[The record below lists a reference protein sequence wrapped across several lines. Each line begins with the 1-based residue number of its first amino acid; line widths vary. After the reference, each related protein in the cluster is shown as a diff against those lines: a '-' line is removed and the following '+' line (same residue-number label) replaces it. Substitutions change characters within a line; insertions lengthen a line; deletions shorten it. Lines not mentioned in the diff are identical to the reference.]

1 MLPAIIRLG
10 IDKRKTIFCHNS
22 QLIRKLNLLQKD
34 TRFMRHTSLV
44 GIILVPLDHKRN
56 SIFGCICLS
65 LIVLLITFNFSS
77 RADALPESFADL
89 ASELL
94 PSVVNIST
102 TQIIERVDGPGH
114 NFPQFP
120 PGSPFEEFFKDFM
133 ERNGRK
139 GEMPNNGKPRRRARS
154 LGSGFIIDASGVI
167 ITNNHVI
174 AEADE
179 IKVRLQDETEFKAK
193 ILGRDPKT
201 DLAVLRIEPGQR
213 KLKAVKFGDSDKLRV
228 GDWVVAIGNPFG
240 LGGTV
245 TAGIVSARGRDINQ
259 GPYDDFIQTDASIN
273 KGNSGGPL
281 FNLKGEVIGINTA
294 IFSQSGGSVGIG
306 FAVAS
311 RLAKPVITQLRD
323 FGRTKRGWLGVR
335 IQMVTDEIAES
346 FGLKDTS
353 GALVAEVSQNGPAKK
368 AGIKP
373 GDVILTFNG
382 KKVEAMRRLPRIVA
396 ETPIGIDVPVE
407 LWRNG
412 RKMKIIVRIGE
423 LEEDQIAKASEGAK
437 TGKKQKPKLVK
448 LDKLGLSLEDMT
460 SKLRKQ
466 FSIDTK
472 VNGVVVTSL
481 DPNGLAAEKGVRLGD
496 VLVEVD
502 QTKVRTAVAVAKI
515 ISKITKAKRKKSVL
529 FTINRQGSIRFLGLR
544 VTD

>member
-1 MLPAIIRLG
+1 
-10 IDKRKTIFCHNS
+10 
-22 QLIRKLNLLQKD
+22 
-34 TRFMRHTSLV
+34 MRHNC
-44 GIILVPLDHKRN
+44 ILVNKTPEGRCTAGVAFLR
-56 SIFGCICLS
+56 IFLCFM
-65 LIVLLITFNFSS
+65 LLVFFYCYK
-77 RADALPESFADL
+77 ADAKALPESFAGL
-89 ASELL
+89 AAKLL

-102 TQIIERVDGPGH
+102 TQIIQSSGNPRH

-133 ERNGRK
+133 ERNGRR
-139 GEMPNNGKPRRRARS
+139 GETPGRNEQNPKRRARS
-154 LGSGFIIDASGVI
+154 LGSGFIIDSSGI
-167 ITNNHVI
+167 IVTNNHVI

-179 IKVRLQDETEFKAK
+179 IKVRLQDDTEFEAE

-201 DLAVLRIEPGQR
+201 DIAVLRIKPGKS
-213 KLKAVKFGDSDKLRV
+213 KLVAVEFGDSDKLRV

-281 FNLKGEVIGINTA
+281 FNLNGKVIGINTA

-311 RLAKPVITQLRD
+311 RLAKPVVKQLKD
-323 FGRTKRGWLGVR
+323 FGRTRRGWLGVR

-353 GALVAEVSQNGPAKK
+353 GALVAEVSHKGPAKK

-382 KKVEAMRRLPRIVA
+382 KKVESMRRLPRIVA
-396 ETPIGIDVPVE
+396 ETPIGIDVPVI
-407 LWRNG
+407 LWRAG
-412 RKMKIIVRIGE
+412 RRIQVMARIGE
-423 LEEDQIAKASEGAK
+423 LEEELTKKASTSK
-437 TGKKQKPKLVK
+437 RSGKSERNQTVK
-448 LDKLGLSLEDMT
+448 LTELGMTLGNLNDKT
-460 SKLRKQ
+460 RKQ
-466 FSIDTK
+466 FSIESK
-472 VNGVVVTSL
+472 VAGVAVIEL
-481 DPNGLAAEKGVRLGD
+481 DRNGLAAEKGVRTGD
-496 VLVEVD
+496 VIIEVD
-502 QTKVRTAVAVAKI
+502 QKAVSSASEVQGIVLDVVKKKI
-515 ISKITKAKRKKSVL
+515 KKSVL
-529 FTINRQGSIRFLGLR
+529 FTINRRGSIRFLGLR
-544 VTD
+544 VVSD

>member
-1 MLPAIIRLG
+1 M
-10 IDKRKTIFCHNS
+10 
-22 QLIRKLNLLQKD
+22 
-34 TRFMRHTSLV
+34 
-44 GIILVPLDHKRN
+44 
-56 SIFGCICLS
+56 
-65 LIVLLITFNFSS
+65 
-77 RADALPESFADL
+77 
-89 ASELL
+89 
-94 PSVVNIST
+94 
-102 TQIIERVDGPGH
+102 
-114 NFPQFP
+114 
-120 PGSPFEEFFKDFM
+120 GSPV
-133 ERNGRK
+133 G
-139 GEMPNNGKPRRRARS
+139 ARS
-154 LGSGFIIDASGVI
+154 LGSGFIIDSTGII

-174 AEADE
+174 ADADE
-179 IKVRLQDETEFKAK
+179 VKIRLQDETEFKAK

-201 DLAVLRIEPGQR
+201 DLAVLSIDPGKT
-213 KLKAVKFGDSDKLRV
+213 KLSAVAFGDSDKLRV

-311 RLAKPVITQLRD
+311 RLAKPVIAQLRD

-335 IQMVTDEIAES
+335 IQMVTDEIADS

-407 LWRNG
+407 LWRSG
-412 RKMKIIVRIGE
+412 KKMKIIVRIGE
-423 LEEDQIAKASEGAK
+423 LEEDAVTQASEKRK
-437 TGKKQKPKLVK
+437 TEDEKKPKSVK
-448 LDKLGLSLEDMT
+448 LNRLGLSLEDMN
-460 SKLRKQ
+460 SRLRKK
-466 FSIDTK
+466 FSIDA
-472 VNGVVVTSL
+472 NIEGVVVTKL

-502 QTKVRTAVAVAKI
+502 QTKVRTAVAVKILITKI
-515 ISKITKAKRKKSVL
+515 IESKNKKSVL

-544 VTD
+544 VVNDLSYDGQGSLDDIWCYVINSFSANPCRNKIPSEVAMFNYIGNVFFYYRFRHEPNS

>member
-1 MLPAIIRLG
+1 M
-10 IDKRKTIFCHNS
+10 
-22 QLIRKLNLLQKD
+22 
-34 TRFMRHTSLV
+34 
-44 GIILVPLDHKRN
+44 
-56 SIFGCICLS
+56 
-65 LIVLLITFNFSS
+65 
-77 RADALPESFADL
+77 PESFADL
-89 ASELL
+89 AAKLL

-102 TQIIERVDGPGH
+102 TQIIEQGGNPRH

-120 PGSPFEEFFKDFM
+120 PGSPCEEFFKDFM

-139 GEMPNNGKPRRRARS
+139 GEVPNSGKPRRRARS
-154 LGSGFIIDASGVI
+154 LGSGFIIDPSGII

-174 AEADE
+174 ADADE
-179 IKVRLQDETEFKAK
+179 VKIRLQDETEFKAK

-201 DLAVLRIEPGQR
+201 DLAVLSIDPGKT
-213 KLKAVKFGDSDKLRV
+213 KLSAVAFGDSDKLRV

-311 RLAKPVITQLRD
+311 RLAKPVIAQLRD
-323 FGRTKRGWLGVR
+323 FGRTRRGWLGVR
-335 IQMVTDEIAES
+335 IQMVTDEIADS

-353 GALVAEVSQNGPAKK
+353 GALVAEVSQNGPAEK

-382 KKVEAMRRLPRIVA
+382 KKVESMRRLPRIVA

-407 LWRNG
+407 LWRSG
-412 RKMKIIVRIGE
+412 KKRKIIVRIGE
-423 LEEDQIAKASEGAK
+423 LEEDTVKKASGSPNNEE
-437 TGKKQKPKLVK
+437 KKKPKSVK
-448 LDKLGLSLEDMT
+448 LDRLGLSLGDMDST
-460 SKLRKQ
+460 LRRK
-466 FSIDTK
+466 FSIDANVK
-472 VNGVVVTSL
+472 GVVVTKL

-502 QTKVRTAVAVAKI
+502 QTKVGTAVAVKILITKI
-515 ISKITKAKRKKSVL
+515 IESKNKKSVL

-544 VTD
+544 VTE

>member
-1 MLPAIIRLG
+1 
-10 IDKRKTIFCHNS
+10 
-22 QLIRKLNLLQKD
+22 
-34 TRFMRHTSLV
+34 
-44 GIILVPLDHKRN
+44 
-56 SIFGCICLS
+56 
-65 LIVLLITFNFSS
+65 
-77 RADALPESFADL
+77 
-89 ASELL
+89 
-94 PSVVNIST
+94 
-102 TQIIERVDGPGH
+102 
-114 NFPQFP
+114 
-120 PGSPFEEFFKDFM
+120 M

-139 GEMPNNGKPRRRARS
+139 GEVPNSGKPRRRARS
-154 LGSGFIIDASGVI
+154 LGSGFIIDSAGII

-174 AEADE
+174 ADADE
-179 IKVRLQDETEFKAK
+179 VKVRLQDETEFKAK

-201 DLAVLRIEPGQR
+201 DLAVLSIDPGKR
-213 KLKAVKFGDSDKLRV
+213 KLAAVSFGDSDKLRV

-311 RLAKPVITQLRD
+311 RLAKPVIAQLRD

-335 IQMVTDEIAES
+335 IQMVTDEIADS

-407 LWRNG
+407 LWRSG
-412 RKMKIIVRIGE
+412 KKMKIIVRIGE
-423 LEEDQIAKASEGAK
+423 LEEDAVTQASEKRK
-437 TGKKQKPKLVK
+437 TDDEKKPKSVK
-448 LDKLGLSLEDMT
+448 LDRLGLSLEDMN
-460 SKLRKQ
+460 SKLRKK
-466 FSIDTK
+466 FSIDANIK
-472 VNGVVVTSL
+472 GVVVTNL

-502 QTKVRTAVAVAKI
+502 QTKVRTAVAVKMLITKI
-515 ISKITKAKRKKSVL
+515 IESKNKKSVL

-544 VTD
+544 VTE

>member
-1 MLPAIIRLG
+1 M
-10 IDKRKTIFCHNS
+10 
-22 QLIRKLNLLQKD
+22 
-34 TRFMRHTSLV
+34 
-44 GIILVPLDHKRN
+44 
-56 SIFGCICLS
+56 
-65 LIVLLITFNFSS
+65 
-77 RADALPESFADL
+77 
-89 ASELL
+89 
-94 PSVVNIST
+94 
-102 TQIIERVDGPGH
+102 
-114 NFPQFP
+114 
-120 PGSPFEEFFKDFM
+120 
-133 ERNGRK
+133 
-139 GEMPNNGKPRRRARS
+139 
-154 LGSGFIIDASGVI
+154 
-167 ITNNHVI
+167 
-174 AEADE
+174 
-179 IKVRLQDETEFKAK
+179 
-193 ILGRDPKT
+193 
-201 DLAVLRIEPGQR
+201 
-213 KLKAVKFGDSDKLRV
+213 
-228 GDWVVAIGNPFG
+228 
-240 LGGTV
+240 
-245 TAGIVSARGRDINQ
+245 
-259 GPYDDFIQTDASIN
+259 
-273 KGNSGGPL
+273 
-281 FNLKGEVIGINTA
+281 
-294 IFSQSGGSVGIG
+294 
-306 FAVAS
+306 AS